1 MEMTAKE
8 AEEKLEK
15 ELWIQHQVNEDQSK
29 HQLQQEE
36 EIEAAAR
43 EQQQQDEE
51 WYLKKREFEK
61 PLRENQVESINKEKP
76 VTTSPQSVK
85 LQKYTITPFTGEYK
99 DWLRFWNQFIVE
111 IDGSSIAA
119 ISKFNYLLV
128 ELVKEKPGE
137 DILGLPHTPL
147 GYEEATHGKD
157 IKVHKALIKELEELP
172 TISSIHKLHAIREFH
187 NKLLRIV
194 HTLMSMKK
202 LTTAQSMVYMVMDKL
217 GPSRKT
223 MTGKNGVWRG
233 LLKTYE
239 NLQHYEWNP
248 LRNVEDRRKKSST
261 SRIITSHGEE
271 GKRQCFSEI
280 WKGQDQAINRLSFI
294 ATQRNILG
302 TTALEY

>member
-239 NLQHYEWNP
+239 NLQHYE
-248 LRNVEDRRKKSST
+248 
-261 SRIITSHGEE
+261 
-271 GKRQCFSEI
+271 
-280 WKGQDQAINRLSFI
+280 
-294 ATQRNILG
+294 
-302 TTALEY
+302 